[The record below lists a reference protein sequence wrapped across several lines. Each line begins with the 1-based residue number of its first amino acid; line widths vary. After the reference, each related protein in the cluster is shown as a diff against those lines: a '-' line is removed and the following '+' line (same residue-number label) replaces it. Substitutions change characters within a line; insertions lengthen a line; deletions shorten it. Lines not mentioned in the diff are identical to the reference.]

1 MSETDPNLVVEITN
15 QLSYVYFAYVFA
27 ATIILYLAWRS
38 TYVRDSSR
46 LELYRRRTLFILNP
60 QTGQFERHPIV
71 LQPQES
77 NTPNETEQI
86 DLDEDQL
93 VGGDGDNNIVQLPT
107 PPPTLESILDEVNGF
122 ASGVSYNNPAEQ
134 LETELIDEE
143 AQAIIREMDSG
154 INTPE
159 GLRQRRLAFF
169 RNVSDSA
176 ASMPISM
183 PSTSVTATPGPS
195 APQAVSSNNESAVPT
210 VEVSKK
216 QPIVAAASPD
226 EADSV
231 AAMENVIQSTEHFG
245 PEITYGDELTIKLK
259 YLNDD
264 LKIVKGRPTELIGD
278 FKRYEFHIRE

>member
-77 NTPNETEQI
+77 NASNGTEQI

-93 VGGDGDNNIVQLPT
+93 VGGDNNIVQLPT

-122 ASGVSYNNPAEQ
+122 ASGVSYNNPAEH

-176 ASMPISM
+176 ASTTPISM
-183 PSTSVTATPGPS
+183 PSTSVTPTPGPS
-195 APQAVSSNNESAVPT
+195 APPAVSTNTTNNETAVPAID
-210 VEVSKK
+210 VSKK
-216 QPIVAAASPD
+216 QPIVGATTPD
-226 EADSV
+226 EADSI
-231 AAMENVIQSTEHFG
+231 AAMGNVVQSTENFG
-245 PEITYGDELTIKLK
+245 PDITYGDELTIKLK

-278 FKRYEFHIRE
+278 FKRYGIFV